1 MSDENIEV
9 QRIRLEVLE
18 MARSLLEQ
26 EYYNS
31 REVALSEYNCKVGT
45 ENQIPVPENLP
56 KFPTVA
62 KIMSLAEKLNA
73 FVTNSAKQ

>member
-18 MARSLLEQ
+18 MARSFLEQ

-31 REVALSEYNCKVGT
+31 RAEYNCKVGT

>member
-1 MSDENIEV
+1 MVESIEA
-9 QRIRLEVLE
+9 QKIRLEVLE
-18 MARSLLEQ
+18 MARGLLEQ

-31 REVALSEYNCKVGT
+31 RNVALSEFNCKVGT
-45 ENQIPVPENLP
+45 ENQIPIPENLP

-62 KIMSLAEKLNA
+62 RITALAEKLNA

>member
-1 MSDENIEV
+1 MIESIEV
-9 QRIRLEVLE
+9 QKIRLEVLE

-45 ENQIPVPENLP
+45 ENQISVPENLP

-62 KIMSLAEKLNA
+62 RITALAEKLNA
-73 FVTNSAKQ
+73 FVTNSNKQS

>member
-1 MSDENIEV
+1 MKTMGDESIEV

-18 MARSLLEQ
+18 MARGLLEQ

-31 REVALSEYNCKVGT
+31 RAEYNCKVGT
-45 ENQIPVPENLP
+45 ENQIPIPENLP

-62 KIMSLAEKLNA
+62 RITALAEKLNA